1 MPTEEQIYGNAIP
14 LLELAEKAVG
24 RRIQEAFRR
33 LGDPFLVRQK
43 VQEHRIKSFK
53 SLQRKAKD
61 RKWSMTQAI
70 AQANDMVGYRVV
82 CNNLQDVER
91 AAQLLANALSS
102 DKISVKC
109 RDYISK
115 PSPEGYRAIHLS
127 FKLPI
132 QDGQNKMA
140 VGCEI
145 QVRTVLQD
153 SWAHLSRTEI

>member
-1 MPTEEQIYGNAIP
+1 MLTEEQIYGNAIP

-70 AQANDMVGYRVV
+70 AQANDIVGYRVV

-91 AAQLLANALSS
+91 EVAPV
-102 DKISVKC
+102 DWTV
-109 RDYISK
+109 
-115 PSPEGYRAIHLS
+115 SP
-127 FKLPI
+127 LP
-132 QDGQNKMA
+132 
-140 VGCEI
+140 
-145 QVRTVLQD
+145 
-153 SWAHLSRTEI
+153 